1 MNFNFIITEG
11 NKNKA
16 RKIRIHNEK
25 KWLIPKIVMGILLI
39 MSAATV
45 YTGITAAIHSDFKK
59 LAAAGIVFVISLVA
73 ALILIAAIKNLAS
86 HWIQDR
92 LNERLKIDEYL
103 LYHFVSFASGL
114 NSRKADSSG
123 CIFVFELYTIRN
135 AKYDEKSKRIE
146 FIVDGTGYH
155 YSGSDKN
162 VDKEWPLKGYEA
174 VFYDYYQPSLIETLK
189 LRGIKVEKQPLN
201 SYPVFYHRIR

>member
-39 MSAATV
+39 ISAATFC
-45 YTGITAAIHSDFKK
+45 TGITAALYSEFKK

-73 ALILIAAIKNLAS
+73 ALILFAVIKNLAS

-123 CIFVFELYTIRN
+123 CIFVFELYTITN
-135 AKYDEKSKRIE
+135 VKYDEKSKRIE
-146 FIVDGTGYH
+146 FTADGTGYSPAAPDRWLPSEWKRRPPGWLH
-155 YSGSDKN
+155 RRTGPPAHGRHRSGRSPCS
-162 VDKEWPLKGYEA
+162 ERRSTG
-174 VFYDYYQPSLIETLK
+174 PSRPTPW
-189 LRGIKVEKQPLN
+189 R
-201 SYPVFYHRIR
+201 S